1 MVPSAFWL
9 RFWPSSARQQS
20 IGCKSLHPG
29 EQDSPPD
36 LCYVEQRWAEGG
48 GAFCFTW
55 ATLGRREPGHEGP
68 FHWAYL
74 QALLRPQS
82 LRGQSR
88 QGGLAVSLYFS
99 LTPPTQAK
107 SSRRVHSL
115 LAKSSKSSPVF
126 VLHGVTQPY
135 GRRKEA
141 SHKAQAPL
149 WSSFLSVFLEH
160 TEATWASN
168 PLTVTSRASVPWGW
182 GNMLGAESVQQTGM

>member
-1 MVPSAFWL
+1 MSWGWRSFLFHLSCTWKE
-9 RFWPSSARQQS
+9 RAR
-20 IGCKSLHPG
+20 
-29 EQDSPPD
+29 
-36 LCYVEQRWAEGG
+36 
-48 GAFCFTW
+48 
-55 ATLGRREPGHEGP
+55 HEGP

-74 QALLRPQS
+74 QAFLRPQS
-82 LRGQSR
+82 LCGQSR

-135 GRRKEA
+135 GRRQEA
-141 SHKAQAPL
+141 SHKVQAPL

-160 TEATWASN
+160 TEATWSSN
-168 PLTVTSRASVPWGW
+168 PLTVTSRASAPWGW
-182 GNMLGAESVQQTGM
+182 GNMLGQRVFSRQGCK